1 MEIETEFSEIVD
13 TMPYD
18 TTEFFDSVYTSPYD
32 ETEVFESVY
41 TTPYDETEY
50 FESVYTT
57 PYDGDLFFDSDMI
70 SETLATIDAE
80 YQEIVLERL
89 DSINDSCQQTAII
102 STLALTI
109 AVGAVII
116 YVSIRPILDFL
127 RR

>member
-13 TMPYD
+13 T
-18 TTEFFDSVYTSPYD
+18 
-32 ETEVFESVY
+32 
-41 TTPYDETEY
+41 TPYDETEF
-50 FESVYTT
+50 FESVDTN
-57 PYDGDLFFDSDMI
+57 PYDGYLSFDSDMI
-70 SETLATIDAE
+70 SETFATVDTE